1 MSIIPAIYTYENSE
15 IVSRLIELAG
25 NKALDK
31 DTCFYAII
39 ALGKVKAIKAI
50 PFLQNVVEEEE
61 ELDYF
66 RSAACRSISKI
77 QKSQKK

>member
-1 MSIIPAIYTYENSE
+1 MS
-15 IVSRLIELAG
+15 R
-25 NKALDK
+25 
-31 DTCFYAII
+31 FYAII
-39 ALGKVKAIKAI
+39 TLGKVKAIEAI
-50 PFLQNVVEEEE
+50 PFLQKVVEDEE

>member
-1 MSIIPAIYTYENSE
+1 MIKLNRFCKNISGYLRRQVMFVE
-15 IVSRLIELAG
+15 
-25 NKALDK
+25 DK
-31 DTCFYAII
+31 
-39 ALGKVKAIKAI
+39 
-50 PFLQNVVEEEE
+50 E